1 MNLGTELSMPL
12 SLRSYKRLVTG
23 EDCQVVAVEAI
34 KELLERT
41 MDSALKERIA
51 NHVEKHG
58 RGSDRLN
65 GSYERTLIT
74 SVGWLTSIRVPRGR
88 VSSVADVVIER
99 YKRRQ
104 PEFDAAVIRSF
115 LLGHSTRKSKR
126 FFEGFL
132 NQTGVSAT
140 TVSRIL
146 SELDERCRVWRRRP
160 LVKPYAYLWLDGKC
174 AKIRRATK
182 RPYSVLWAYGAC
194 EDGHREL
201 LGFQIHYSEGTAH
214 WESLLLELLNRGLHA
229 SKLKVVIRDENS
241 GAEQAVLSLLGD
253 VKQQSCAVHLE
264 RNLGKLV
271 CRVNRKDFQS
281 QVSEIFKQSCLKE
294 GRAVLAQVLENWETV
309 EPQASVYLR
318 ANVDKSLVFY
328 SVADTQL
335 WRTHLKSTNML
346 ERFFRELKRF
356 EKARQFRFIDTSSC
370 ERFYYAF
377 ASIYNEDHWR
387 MPIPGKSKNNG
398 GSTAY
403 QLTKQPHSGPSA
415 GFLEAGG
422 TRIPPPKRSPC
433 SVAAAATKRKRGGKI
448 GVSKIVKRNALS
460 SLTQNWGCC
469 QTPSPLPEKQI

>member
-1 MNLGTELSMPL
+1 MNFGTELSMPL
-12 SLRSYKRLVTG
+12 SLKSYKRLVSG
-23 EDCQVVAVEAI
+23 EDCEVVARDAI
-34 KELLERT
+34 RRLLERT

-51 NHVEKHG
+51 KHVEKHG
-58 RGSDRLN
+58 RGSDRRN

-132 NQTGVSAT
+132 RESGVSAT

-146 SELDERCRVWRRRP
+146 SDLDERCRAWRRRP
-160 LVKPYAYLWLDGKC
+160 LTKPYAYLWLDGKC

-214 WESLLLELLNRGLHA
+214 WESLLLELLNRGLDVN
-229 SKLKVVIRDENS
+229 KLKLVIRDENS

-264 RNLGKLV
+264 RNLGKIVSRL
-271 CRVNRKDFQS
+271 NRKEFQNE
-281 QVSEIFKQSCLKE
+281 VSEIFKQSCLKD
-294 GRAVLAQVLENWETV
+294 GRAVLSRLLENWEEL
-309 EPQASVYLR
+309 EPEACHYLR

-328 SVADTQL
+328 SVADTPL

-356 EKARQFRFIDTSSC
+356 EKARQFRFIDTASC

-377 ASIYNEDHWR
+377 ASIYNEDHPR
-387 MPIPGKSKNNG
+387 MPIPRKSNGKRQSI
-398 GSTAY
+398 AY
-403 QLTKQPHSGPSA
+403 QLTKQPRGGPSE
-415 GFLEAGG
+415 GFLEEGATQLPSRKTRGRGIAQAVG
-422 TRIPPPKRSPC
+422 TRLC
-433 SVAAAATKRKRGGKI
+433 GGKAR
-448 GVSKIVKRNALS
+448 VSEIVKRNALS
-460 SLTQNWGCC
+460 SLTQN
-469 QTPSPLPEKQI
+469 S

>member
-1 MNLGTELSMPL
+1 MNFGTELSMPL
-12 SLRSYKRLVTG
+12 SVRSYKRLVSG
-23 EDCQVVAVEAI
+23 EDCEVVAREAI
-34 KELLERT
+34 RRLLERT
-41 MDSALKERIA
+41 MEGVLKERIA
-51 NHVEKHG
+51 RHVERHG

-74 SVGWLTSIRVPRGR
+74 SMGWLTSIRVPRGR
-88 VSSVADVVIER
+88 VSSVADAVIER

-146 SELDERCRVWRRRP
+146 SELDERCRLWRRRP

-214 WESLLLELLNRGLHA
+214 WESLLLELLNRGLEA
-229 SKLKVVIRDENS
+229 SKLKLVIRDENS

-264 RNLGKLV
+264 RNLGNLV
-271 CRVNRKDFQS
+271 SRLKRKDFQND
-281 QVSEIFKQSCLKE
+281 VSEIFKQNCLKE
-294 GRAVLAQVLENWETV
+294 GRAVLSRLLKNWQELEPE
-309 EPQASVYLR
+309 ACHYLR

-328 SVADTQL
+328 QVAESQL

-356 EKARQFRFIDTSSC
+356 EKARQFRFIDTASC

-377 ASIYNEDHWR
+377 ASIYNEDHPR
-387 MPIPGKSKNNG
+387 MPIPRKSNRKGRNI
-398 GSTAY
+398 AY
-403 QLTKQPHSGPSA
+403 QLTKQPSGGPTA
-415 GFLEAGG
+415 AFLEAGG
-422 TRIPPPKRSPC
+422 IQLPPKKRSSQEIDTP
-433 SVAAAATKRKRGGKI
+433 SRNRKCEGKT
-448 GVSKIVKRNALS
+448 IVNKYSKRNALS
-460 SLTQNWGCC
+460 SVTQN
-469 QTPSPLPEKQI
+469 S

>member
-1 MNLGTELSMPL
+1 MNFGTELSMPL
-12 SLRSYKRLVTG
+12 SASSYKRLVTG

-34 KELLERT
+34 RDLLERT

-51 NHVEKHG
+51 KHVEKHG
-58 RGSDRLN
+58 RGSDRRN
-65 GSYERTLIT
+65 GSYERTLVT

-88 VSSVADVVIER
+88 VCSVADVVIER

-146 SELDERCRVWRRRP
+146 SELDERCRAWRSRP

-214 WESLLLELLNRGLHA
+214 WESLLVELINRGLEA
-229 SKLKVVIRDENS
+229 NKLKLVIRDENS

-253 VKQQSCAVHLE
+253 VKQQSCSVHLE

-271 CRVNRKDFQS
+271 GRLNRKDFQS
-281 QVSEIFKQSCLKE
+281 QVSEIFKQSCLRE
-294 GRAVLAQVLENWETV
+294 AHAVLSRVLENWKEV
-309 EPQASVYLR
+309 EPEACLYLR

-328 SVADTQL
+328 SVADSQL

-377 ASIYNEDHWR
+377 ASIYNQDHPR
-387 MPIPGKSKNNG
+387 MPRPRKTKSKSQRITYNL
-398 GSTAY
+398 S
-403 QLTKQPHSGPSA
+403 KQSHSDPSA
-415 GFLEAGG
+415 VFLNTDGIQLPSQKGISRNVAPAVRNQEQ
-422 TRIPPPKRSPC
+422 RSER
-433 SVAAAATKRKRGGKI
+433 ATLI
-448 GVSKIVKRNALS
+448 ETEKRNAS
-460 SLTQNWGCC
+460 SSVTQN
-469 QTPSPLPEKQI
+469 S

>member
-1 MNLGTELSMPL
+1 
-12 SLRSYKRLVTG
+12 
-23 EDCQVVAVEAI
+23 
-34 KELLERT
+34 
-41 MDSALKERIA
+41 
-51 NHVEKHG
+51 
-58 RGSDRLN
+58 
-65 GSYERTLIT
+65 
-74 SVGWLTSIRVPRGR
+74 
-88 VSSVADVVIER
+88 
-99 YKRRQ
+99 
-104 PEFDAAVIRSF
+104 VIRSF

-146 SELDERCRVWRRRP
+146 SELDERCRAWRGRP

-214 WESLLLELLNRGLHA
+214 WESLLVELINRGLEA
-229 SKLKVVIRDENS
+229 NKLKLVIRDENS

-253 VKQQSCAVHLE
+253 VKQQSCSVHLE

-271 CRVNRKDFQS
+271 GRLNRKDFQS
-281 QVSEIFKQSCLKE
+281 QVSEIFKQSCLRE
-294 GRAVLAQVLENWETV
+294 GRAVLTQVLENWEAV
-309 EPQASVYLR
+309 EPEACRYLC

-328 SVADTQL
+328 SVADSHQ

-356 EKARQFRFIDTSSC
+356 EKSRQFRFSDTRSC

-377 ASIYNEDHWR
+377 AAIYNEDHPK
-387 MPIPGKSKNNG
+387 MPIARKRRKKAKN
-398 GSTAY
+398 TAY
-403 QLTKQPHSGPSA
+403 QLTKQPRSGPSVAFA
-415 GFLEAGG
+415 GAGG
-422 TRIPPPKRSPC
+422 TQIPP
-433 SVAAAATKRKRGGKI
+433 GKTSRRDVVPNRNKKEW
-448 GVSKIVKRNALS
+448 GAKTAVSEIAERNAS
-460 SLTQNWGCC
+460 SSMTQN
-469 QTPSPLPEKQI
+469 S

>member
-1 MNLGTELSMPL
+1 MPL
-12 SLRSYKRLVTG
+12 SVRSYKRLVSG
-23 EDCQVVAVEAI
+23 EDCEVVAAEAI
-34 KELLERT
+34 RNLLERT
-41 MDSALKERIA
+41 MESALKERIA
-51 NHVEKHG
+51 KHVEKHG

-104 PEFDAAVIRSF
+104 PEFDAAVIKSF

-132 NQTGVSAT
+132 RHTGVSAT

-146 SELDERCRVWRRRP
+146 SELDERCRAWRRRP
-160 LVKPYAYLWLDGKC
+160 LLKPYVYLWLDGKC
-174 AKIRRATK
+174 AKIRGATK

-201 LGFQIHYSEGTAH
+201 LGFQIHYSEGTVH
-214 WESLLLELLNRGLHA
+214 WESLLLELLNRGLEA
-229 SKLKVVIRDENS
+229 NKLKLVIRDENS

-271 CRVNRKDFQS
+271 SKLNKKEFQS
-281 QVSEIFKQSCLKE
+281 DVSEIFKSGCLSE
-294 GRAVLAQVLENWETV
+294 AREVLAEVLENWEAV
-309 EPQASVYLR
+309 EPEASLYLR

-328 SVADTQL
+328 QMADTHL
-335 WRTHLKSTNML
+335 WRTHLKSTNIL

-356 EKARQFRFIDTSSC
+356 EKSRQFRYADTKSC

-377 ASIYNEDHWR
+377 ASIYNEDHPG
-387 MPIPGKSKNNG
+387 MPRVRKSRAQEKKIAYHLTEQPRRRPSANFLKKG
-398 GSTAY
+398 GIKTRPQKTESQKVALAT
-403 QLTKQPHSGPSA
+403 TKQ
-415 GFLEAGG
+415 
-422 TRIPPPKRSPC
+422 R
-433 SVAAAATKRKRGGKI
+433 RGGE
-448 GVSKIVKRNALS
+448 
-460 SLTQNWGCC
+460 T
-469 QTPSPLPEKQI
+469 

>member
-1 MNLGTELSMPL
+1 MNFGTELSMPL
-12 SLRSYKRLVTG
+12 SMKSYKRLVTG
-23 EDCQVVAVEAI
+23 EECEVVAAEAI
-34 KELLERT
+34 KNLLERT
-41 MDSALKERIA
+41 MDIALKERIVK
-51 NHVEKHG
+51 HVEKHG
-58 RGSDRLN
+58 RGSDRRN

-74 SVGWLTSIRVPRGR
+74 SVGWLTSIKVPRGR

-146 SELDERCRVWRRRP
+146 SELDERCRAWRRRP
-160 LVKPYAYLWLDGKC
+160 LVKPYVYLWLDGKC

-201 LGFQIHYSEGTAH
+201 LGFQIHYSEGTAN
-214 WESLLLELLNRGLHA
+214 WESLLLELLNRGLEV
-229 SKLKVVIRDENS
+229 SKLKLVIRDENS

-271 CRVNRKDFQS
+271 CKLNRKDFQS
-281 QVSEIFKQSCLKE
+281 QVSEIFKQSCLRE
-294 GRAVLAQVLENWETV
+294 GRAVLAQVLDNWETV
-309 EPQASVYLR
+309 ESEACRYLR
-318 ANVDKSLVFY
+318 ANVDKSLLFY
-328 SVADTQL
+328 SVAETHL

-356 EKARQFRFIDTSSC
+356 EKSRQFRFIDTSSC

-377 ASIYNEDHWR
+377 ASIYNEDHPR
-387 MPIPGKSKNNG
+387 MPVARKSKNKG
-398 GSTAY
+398 QVAAY
-403 QLTKQPHSGPSA
+403 HLTKQPCSGPSV
-415 GFLEAGG
+415 GVLEEGG
-422 TRIPPPKRSPC
+422 AQIPS
-433 SVAAAATKRKRGGKI
+433 RKTCRRDVVLNCKKKERGGKTGI
-448 GVSKIVKRNALS
+448 SEIAERNASS
-460 SLTQNWGCC
+460 SLTQN
-469 QTPSPLPEKQI
+469 S